1 MSRRAVTLSLAD
13 VVAIGVSTV
22 LLIGMLC
29 GLTFFILEVAY
40 HGGFLG
46 TLQWVLF
53 FFVVAIVLIAR
64 IALTMDQLRAIAYG
78 VALALVTALAINK
91 FVEVPKTGLLGPASF
106 LIPYA
111 LLGIIWWCAHILTK
125 DCTYTEESSDDTGI
139 LDTPTAPPPPAA
151 TPGAWLKDY
160 EREREAERRRHRPG
174 TWLVYFSLATLP
186 LFVLGQLFIPA
197 GAADRRTF
205 AFWMLTLYLGCALS
219 LLATTS
225 FLGLRR
231 YLEQRRLNMPW
242 KMTGVWLGLSAGM
255 ILAIL
260 VLAALLP
267 RPYAEFGIGR
277 LWATSQKQA
286 ASNQALVKRSGGEG
300 SGQQGGKGEKGQKP
314 QAGNQGQ
321 RDPNAE
327 NAPPAPGKQGQG
339 QGEGGNPKDGQQQG
353 QGQGQQRGEGGQGQ
367 NQPQDQPQEQKDGRD
382 PHQQERKQNQGGPMR
397 RERQTDRERQQD
409 QPRAG
414 APQADTESDV
424 PENQSEPMNPSTMP
438 EIATPWWL
446 WIVVLLAL
454 AVAAYWY
461 RQELLAFLQSLWP
474 QRQPQ
479 AAAPDPAAPL
489 ATLEVESSPPPP
501 FSTFRNPFEHLGDF
515 SSSEEVVRYSFDAL
529 QSWAY
534 EHDLGRSPEETP
546 LEFAQRLGEE
556 RPELEKPGR
565 RLAEVFA
572 QVSYAQAKVGPKGL
586 ALVREF
592 WEALPPPRA
601 PVAST

>member
-1 MSRRAVTLSLAD
+1 MARRSITLSLAD

-40 HGGFLG
+40 HGGYLG

-53 FFVVAIVLIAR
+53 FFVIAIVLIAR
-64 IALTMDQLRAIAYG
+64 IALTIDQARAIAYG

-91 FVEVPKTGLLGPASF
+91 FVEVPKSGILGPAT
-106 LIPYA
+106 LVVPYA

-125 DCTYTEESSDDTGI
+125 DCTHTEESSDDAGL
-139 LDTPTAPPPPAA
+139 LDAPPATPPPAE
-151 TPGAWLKDY
+151 TPGTWLKDY

-186 LFVLGQLFIPA
+186 LFILGQLFIPA
-197 GAADRRTF
+197 GAADRRAF
-205 AFWMLTLYLGCALS
+205 AFWMLTLYLGCAVS

-242 KMTGVWLGLSAGM
+242 KMTGVWLGLSVGL
-255 ILAIL
+255 ILSIL
-260 VLAALLP
+260 LLAALLP
-267 RPYAEFGIGR
+267 RPYAEYGLGR
-277 LWATSQKQA
+277 LWAQSQKQG
-286 ASNQALVKRSGGEG
+286 ASDQALVKRSGGEG
-300 SGQQGGKGEKGQKP
+300 PGQQGGKGEQGQKP
-314 QAGNQGQ
+314 PAGNQGQ
-321 RDPNAE
+321 RDPNAD

-339 QGEGGNPKDGQQQG
+339 NGGEGGQPKGGQQQG
-353 QGQGQQRGEGGQGQ
+353 QGQGQQQGQGGQGQ

-382 PHQQERKQNQGGPMR
+382 PEQERKKNQGGPMR
-397 RERQTDRERQQD
+397 RERQTERERQQD

-414 APQADTESDV
+414 APQADTEADV
-424 PENQSEPMNPSTMP
+424 PENQPEPMSQPSTP
-438 EIATPWWL
+438 DLGTPWWL
-446 WIVVLLAL
+446 WIVVLIAL
-454 AVAAYWY
+454 AAAAFWY
-461 RQELLAFLQSLWP
+461 RNELLALLQGLWP

-479 AAAPDPAAPL
+479 AAAPAAAPL
-489 ATLEVESSPPPP
+489 ATFEAEPPRPPPP
-501 FSTFRNPFEHLGDF
+501 FATFRNPFEHLSDF
-515 SSSEEVVRYSFDAL
+515 ASSEEVVRYSFDAL
-529 QSWAY
+529 QSWAH
-534 EHDLGRSPEETP
+534 EQHLGRAPEETP
-546 LEFAQRLGEE
+546 LEFADRLGEE
-556 RPELEKPGR
+556 RPDLEKPGR

-592 WEALPPPRA
+592 WEALPPPRE
-601 PVAST
+601 PVAQA